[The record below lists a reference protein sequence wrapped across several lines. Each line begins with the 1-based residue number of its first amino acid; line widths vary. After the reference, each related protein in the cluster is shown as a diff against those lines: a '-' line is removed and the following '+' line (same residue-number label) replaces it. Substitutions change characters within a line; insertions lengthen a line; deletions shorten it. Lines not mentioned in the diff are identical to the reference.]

1 MKILD
6 ITQSGKSGVTVS
18 VQSRFGQFR
27 RALVVPKDPRTNDQ
41 VRVRSALG
49 RYSALWNKLTNE
61 QRLLWNAR
69 ANDERS
75 RPRLGKNGRLTGQ
88 QLFVKINCI
97 LASVGKPMV
106 TTPPGRPQFPANPVG
121 ALSITNSNGAIG
133 LQLSVSMTPAADIIV
148 RGAAPCSQGVSFV
161 RDFTILGLLP
171 AASGG
176 ASDITEMYVKRY
188 GIPREG
194 SRVFIRTNQEIDG
207 WEDAFKQTTAVVP
220 SS

>member
-6 ITQSGKSGVTVS
+6 IPQSGKCGISVS

-49 RYSALWNKLTNE
+49 RFSGLWNKLTDE
-61 QRLLWNAR
+61 QRRLWNAR
-69 ANDERS
+69 ANEERS
-75 RPRLGKNGRLTGQ
+75 HPRLGKNGRLTGQ

-106 TTPPGRPQFPANPVG
+106 TTPPDRPRFPDNPVG
-121 ALSITNSNGAIG
+121 ELSITNSNGVIA
-133 LQLSVSMTPAADIIV
+133 LELSVSRTPAADIIV

-161 RDFTILGLLP
+161 RDFTILGLLLV
-171 AASGG
+171 ASPG
-176 ASDITEMYVKRY
+176 ASEITEMYVKRY

-194 SRVFIRTNQEIDG
+194 SRVFIRTNQEMEG
-207 WEDAFKQTTAVVP
+207 WEDNFKQTTAVVP
-220 SS
+220 SH

>member
-6 ITQSGKSGVTVS
+6 IPQSGTSGVSVS

-49 RYSALWNKLTNE
+49 HFSALWNKLTEE

-69 ANDERS
+69 AGEVRS

-88 QLFVKINCI
+88 QLFVKINCT

-106 TTPPGRPQFPANPVG
+106 TTPPDRPRFPANPVG
-121 ALSITNSNGAIG
+121 ALSITNNSGAIA
-133 LQLSVSMTPAADIIV
+133 LRLSVSRTPAADIIV
-148 RGAAPCSQGVSFV
+148 LGAAPCSQGVSFV
-161 RDFTILGLLP
+161 RNFTILGLLP
-171 AASGG
+171 AASAG
-176 ASDITEMYVKRY
+176 ASEITDMYVKKY

-207 WEDAFKQTTAVVP
+207 WEDAFKQTSAVVP
-220 SS
+220 CR

>member
-6 ITQSGKSGVTVS
+6 IPQSGTCGISVS

-49 RYSALWNKLTNE
+49 RFSALWNKLTDE
-61 QRLLWNAR
+61 QRRLWNVR
-69 ANDERS
+69 ASEVRS
-75 RPRLGKNGRLTGQ
+75 HPRLGKNGRLTGQ

-106 TTPPGRPQFPANPVG
+106 ISPPDRPRFPANPVG
-121 ALSITNSNGAIG
+121 ALSITNSNGAIA
-133 LQLSVSMTPAADIIV
+133 LRLRVSETPAADIIV
-148 RGAAPCSQGVSFV
+148 LGAAPCSQGVSFV

-171 AASGG
+171 ASSAG
-176 ASDITEMYVKRY
+176 ASDITDMYVKRY

-207 WEDAFKQTTAVVP
+207 WEDNFKQTTAVVP
-220 SS
+220 FR

>member
-6 ITQSGKSGVTVS
+6 IPQSGTSGVSVS

-49 RYSALWNKLTNE
+49 RISGFWNKLTEE
-61 QRLLWNAR
+61 QRHVWILR
-69 ANDERS
+69 ASEERS
-75 RPRLGKNGRLTGQ
+75 HPRLGKNGHLTGQ
-88 QLFVKINCI
+88 QLFVKVNCI

-106 TTPPGRPQFPANPVG
+106 TIPPNRPQFPANPVG
-121 ALSITNSNGAIG
+121 ALSITHSNGAIG
-133 LQLSVSMTPAADIIV
+133 LRLSVSRIPAADIIV
-148 RGAAPCSQGVSFV
+148 RGAAPCNAGVSFV
-161 RDFTILGLLP
+161 RHFRILGLLP
-171 AASGG
+171 DPVARD
-176 ASDITEMYVKRY
+176 SDISEMYVKLF

-207 WEDAFKQTTAVVP
+207 WEDSLKQTTAIVP
-220 SS
+220 AG

>member
-6 ITQSGKSGVTVS
+6 IPQSGTSGVSVS

-49 RYSALWNKLTNE
+49 RFSALWNKLTDE
-61 QRLLWNAR
+61 QRRLWNAR
-69 ANDERS
+69 ASEERS
-75 RPRLGKNGRLTGQ
+75 HPRLGKNGRLTGQ

-97 LASVGKPMV
+97 LASVGKPLV
-106 TTPPGRPQFPANPVG
+106 TAPPDRPRFPANPVG
-121 ALSITNSNGAIG
+121 ALSITNSNGAIA
-133 LQLSVSMTPAADIIV
+133 LRLSVSETPAANIIV
-148 RGAAPCSQGVSFV
+148 LGAAPCSQGVSFV

-171 AASGG
+171 AASAG
-176 ASDITEMYVKRY
+176 ASEITDMYVKKY
-188 GIPREG
+188 GNPREG

-207 WEDAFKQTTAVVP
+207 WEDMFKQTSAVVP
-220 SS
+220 SR

>member
-6 ITQSGKSGVTVS
+6 IPQSGTSGVSVS

-27 RALVVPKDPRTNDQ
+27 RALVVPKDPRTSDQ

-49 RYSALWNKLTNE
+49 RISALWNTLTNE
-61 QRLLWNAR
+61 QRRLWNDR
-69 ANDERS
+69 ASDVRS
-75 RPRLGKNGRLTGQ
+75 RTRLGKNGRLSGQ

-106 TTPPGRPQFPANPVG
+106 TTPPDRPRFPANPVG
-121 ALSITNSNGAIG
+121 ALSITNSNGAIA
-133 LQLSVSMTPAADIIV
+133 LRLSVTRDAAADVIV

-171 AASGG
+171 AAAGG
-176 ASDITEMYVKRY
+176 ASEITDIYIKKY

-207 WEDAFKQTTAVVP
+207 WEDSLMQTTAIVP